1 MTARFITAEEITDS
15 FSFFSAVK
23 AIEEALLGGLDPAGD
38 LPRSIL
44 PIEKGELLLMPS
56 TSVEGSGIKVLTIAP
71 NNPALNEPRIQGIYL
86 LFDKENLSISSILDG
101 AALTTYR
108 TPAISFAAIHQA
120 LDLSQEDLQ
129 VVVFGSG
136 PQAISHIKTL
146 GAVLP
151 PDIKVSNVT
160 FVARDLEKARKRIP
174 SLAKLGLTSE
184 CAMQI
189 FGADSHEVNQRLQ
202 QADLVIA
209 ATTARTPLFD
219 STLLK
224 QSVIVIAVGSHEPDV
239 REIDSKLIAR
249 AQVVVETRASALR
262 EAGDVI
268 MAIGDGSISA
278 QSLHELADV
287 VCGRT
292 TLNREQPIFFKSSGM
307 SWEDLVIARAIE
319 RDCRASTTS

>member
-1 MTARFITAEEITDS
+1 MTARFITAEEITDY
-15 FSFFSAVK
+15 FSFLSAVK
-23 AIEEALLGGLDPAGD
+23 AIEEALLGGLDPAAD

-71 NNPALNEPRIQGIYL
+71 NNPTLNEPRIHL
-86 LFDKENLSISSILDG
+86 LFDKDNLAISSILDG

-108 TPAISFAAIHQA
+108 TPAISFAAVRKG
-120 LDLSQEDLQ
+120 LELSRGEIS

-136 PQAISHIKTL
+136 PQAISHIQTL
-146 GAVLP
+146 AALDVKVTSVVFVVR
-151 PDIKVSNVT
+151 DI
-160 FVARDLEKARKRIP
+160 EKAQKRIP
-174 SLAKLGLTSE
+174 DVAQMGLTSD
-184 CAMQI
+184 CAIQI
-189 FGADSHEVNQRLQ
+189 LGAESHEVNQHLQ

-219 STLLK
+219 STHLK

-319 RDCRASTTS
+319 RTIK

>member
-1 MTARFITAEEITDS
+1 MTARFITAEEITDY
-15 FSFFSAVK
+15 FSFLSAVK
-23 AIEEALLGGLDPAGD
+23 AIEEALLGGLDPAAD

-86 LFDKENLSISSILDG
+86 LFDKENLAISSILDG

-108 TPAISFAAIHQA
+108 TPAISLAAVRKG
-120 LDLSQEDLQ
+120 LELSRGEIS

-136 PQAISHIKTL
+136 PQAISHIQTL
-146 GAVLP
+146 AALDVKVTSVVFVVR
-151 PDIKVSNVT
+151 DIER
-160 FVARDLEKARKRIP
+160 AQKRIP
-174 SLAKLGLTSE
+174 DVAQMGLTSD
-184 CAMQI
+184 CAIQI
-189 FGADSHEVNQRLQ
+189 LGAESHEVNQHLQ

-219 STLLK
+219 STHLK

-268 MAIGDGSISA
+268 MAIGDGSITA

-319 RDCRASTTS
+319 RTLK

>member
-1 MTARFITAEEITDS
+1 MTARFITAEEITGS
-15 FSFFSAVK
+15 FSFLSAVN

-56 TSVEGSGIKVLTIAP
+56 TSVEGSGMKVLTIAP
-71 NNPALNEPRIQGIYL
+71 NNPALNEPRIQGLYL
-86 LFDKENLSISSILDG
+86 LFDKDNLSISSIFDG

-108 TPAISFAAIHQA
+108 TPAISLAAVRKA
-120 LDLSQEDLQ
+120 LELSRGEIS

-136 PQAISHIKTL
+136 PQAISHIQTL
-146 GAVLP
+146 AALDAKVTSVVFVVR
-151 PDIKVSNVT
+151 DI
-160 FVARDLEKARKRIP
+160 EKAQKRIP
-174 SLAKLGLTSE
+174 DVAQMGLTSD
-184 CAMQI
+184 CAIQI
-189 FGADSHEVNQRLQ
+189 LGADSHEVNQHLQ

-224 QSVIVIAVGSHEPDV
+224 QSVIVIAVGSHEPDI
-239 REIDSKLIAR
+239 REVDSKLVAR

-268 MAIGDGSISA
+268 MAIGDGSITA

-307 SWEDLVIARAIE
+307 SWEDLVIARAVE
-319 RDCRASTTS
+319 RDCRTSTTS